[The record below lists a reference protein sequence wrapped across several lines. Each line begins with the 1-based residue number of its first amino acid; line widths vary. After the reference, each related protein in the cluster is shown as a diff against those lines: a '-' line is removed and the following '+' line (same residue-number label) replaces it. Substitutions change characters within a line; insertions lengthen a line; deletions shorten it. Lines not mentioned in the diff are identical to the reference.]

1 MYLFRVLFF
10 IFSVLFGFAFI
21 ANQIPQEQSEPP
33 KEEKFDASLVATKAD
48 VAAIGQKIFFGKG
61 QCALCHSIGGGTAGR
76 CPNLEGI
83 GAKLTREFEY
93 ESYTQPEASVY
104 LDYVGSPGEAPKRF
118 AARMPPINKSP
129 IGLTEAEMLTV
140 FAFLQSQAM
149 AVDQIEITPEE
160 VIALGAGPKAD
171 VVVEAVHGNAEAGA
185 GLFGR
190 LACATC
196 HKIGTAE
203 GGDQG
208 PELVAALTGKDAGY
222 VRRALFT
229 SGGKHEGLD
238 EKMTVREMNDL
249 TSYLLSLSA
258 PPQAVPVAV
267 PVEAPAA
274 DAPPP
279 ADAVL
284 PDAPP
289 AEGAGAV

>member
-33 KEEKFDASLVATKAD
+33 KEEKFDASLVSTKAD

-93 ESYTQPEASVY
+93 ESYTQPEAAVY
-104 LDYVGSPGEAPKRF
+104 LDYIGIPGEAPKRF

-140 FAFLQSQAM
+140 FAFLQSQSM

-160 VIALGAGPKAD
+160 VIALGSGPKSDA
-171 VVVEAVHGNAEAGA
+171 VVEMVHGDAAAGA
-185 GLFGR
+185 GLFGKFE
-190 LACATC
+190 CATC
-196 HKIGTAE
+196 HKVGAVE

-208 PELVAALTGKDAGY
+208 PELVAALTGKDSGY
-222 VRRALFT
+222 IRRALFDKKE
-229 SGGKHEGLD
+229 KHED
-238 EKMTVREMNDL
+238 FDAKMTVREMNDL
-249 TSYLLSLSA
+249 MSYLLSVSA
-258 PPQAVPVAV
+258 PQAPAAAVPMAVPVAV
-267 PVEAPAA
+267 DPKEVVPPVEG
-274 DAPPP
+274 
-279 ADAVL
+279 
-284 PDAPP
+284 
-289 AEGAGAV
+289 GAQEEASGV

>member
-1 MYLFRVLFF
+1 MYLLRVLFF

-83 GAKLTREFEY
+83 GAKLTRAFEY
-93 ESYTQPEASVY
+93 ESYTQPEAAVY
-104 LDYVGSPGEAPKRF
+104 LDYVGSPGEPPKRF

-160 VIALGAGPKAD
+160 VIALGKGPEAEK
-171 VVVEAVHGNAEAGA
+171 VVEIVHGNADAGA
-185 GLFGR
+185 ALFGK
-190 LACATC
+190 LECAIC
-196 HKIGTAE
+196 HKIGEAE

-208 PELVAALTGKDAGY
+208 PELVAALTDKDFGY
-222 VRRALFT
+222 IRGALFNN
-229 SGGKHEGLD
+229 SEKHAHLD
-238 EKMTVREMNDL
+238 DRMTVREMNDL
-249 TSYLLSLSA
+249 LSYLIALSA
-258 PPQAVPVAV
+258 SPPPAPASPVPGEAIPVEVPVA
-267 PVEAPAA
+267 PVPAA
-274 DAPPP
+274 AQTG
-279 ADAVL
+279 V
-284 PDAPP
+284 
-289 AEGAGAV
+289 